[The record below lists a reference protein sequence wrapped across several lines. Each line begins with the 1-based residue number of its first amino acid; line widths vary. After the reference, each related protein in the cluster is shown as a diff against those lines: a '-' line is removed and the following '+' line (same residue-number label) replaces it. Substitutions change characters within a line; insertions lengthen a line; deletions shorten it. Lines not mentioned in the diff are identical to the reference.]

1 MEKSTLKLIGAKIR
15 QIRKEK
21 GITQEQLAEKANTTN
36 SYIAGVE
43 RGTRN
48 VTIGSLEKIADAL
61 GVNVFEFFEYGQ
73 FAQTQ
78 EQEYVYKINEMLLTR
93 DASDQRKAF
102 AILKEVFRDK

>member
-15 QIRKEK
+15 QIRREK

-36 SYIAGVE
+36 SYIAGIE

-61 GVNVFEFFEYGQ
+61 EVSVFDFFEYRQ

-78 EQEYVYKINEMLLTR
+78 DQEYIYKINEMLLTKG
-93 DASDQRKAF
+93 ASEQRKAY
-102 AILKEVFRDK
+102 AILREVFRDK